1 MGGGSVGL
9 LTATG
14 GGAIALGLA
23 TGGGAIGGI
32 AAGGGAAGFIA
43 QGGGAI
49 GYYARGGGVVGVHT
63 IPMPPAPPS
72 AQAQGVFDSLSW
84 FLGAWPVNAVASL
97 QPFVVTAGLTILA
110 AALLGLAAWRVHRN
124 RSPEI
129 VDVASTGPR
138 A

>member
-1 MGGGSVGL
+1 MQWHTWARHTCGGLNQGHRSWQEGSGLQAQL
-9 LTATG
+9 LTRWLAGAGVAAVAALAATWW
-14 GGAIALGLA
+14 
-23 TGGGAIGGI
+23 
-32 AAGGGAAGFIA
+32 F
-43 QGGGAI
+43 
-49 GYYARGGGVVGVHT
+49 RGEPV
-63 IPMPPAPPS
+63 AEPPS